1 MIPPLV
7 DLEKYPGLKFDIRYA
22 RTDNFIHEA
31 VYELPKAF
39 LLRHV
44 AEDLYRVHQEL
55 AQHGFGLL
63 IFDGYR
69 PWSVT
74 KLFWD
79 RSNTHDRQFLADPE
93 KGSSH
98 NRGCAVDLS
107 MYSLDTGEPVT
118 MPSDF
123 DEMNEKSHVAY
134 TGGTEESRRLR
145 DLLQS
150 TMKANHF
157 LGIQNEW
164 WHFNHQTHQNWPV
177 MYLTFEEILLIQK
190 TPIPSL

>member
-7 DLEKYPGLKFDIRYA
+7 DLEQFPGLKFDIRYA
-22 RTDNFIHEA
+22 RTDNFIGEP
-31 VYELPKAF
+31 VYEIPKAF

-55 AQHGFGLL
+55 ALQGFGLL
-63 IFDGYR
+63 IYDGYR

-79 RSNTHDRQFLADPE
+79 RSNDHDRQFLADPE

-107 MYSLDTGEPVT
+107 MYSLETGKPVE

-123 DEMNEKSHVAY
+123 DEMNEKSHVTYA
-134 TGGTEESRRLR
+134 GGAEESRRLR
-145 DLLQS
+145 DLLQE
-150 TMKANHF
+150 TMKQNHF

-164 WHFNHQTHQNWPV
+164 WHFNHRTHQNWPV

-190 TPIPSL
+190 SPIPSL